1 MNSKHVSGTTQPA
14 HLRADLLARRAA
26 ALAQP
31 LAPSEPVPG
40 LLTLLTFRIAASTY
54 AVNLSEVGEVVPP
67 LIPSPVPGAPASVA
81 GLMQLHGE
89 LLPVYHLGALVGS
102 GSFADPEGPVVIL
115 RPDGRRQRFG
125 LLVSEVGEVLTA
137 APDEVRTMHGSA
149 REAGRLVGESTVVI
163 DVEQLARL
171 LRNGKE
177 EG

>member
-1 MNSKHVSGTTQPA
+1 MNPKHVSGTIQPDD
-14 HLRADLLARRAA
+14 LRADLLARRAA

-40 LLTLLTFRIAASTY
+40 LLTLLTFRIATNLY
-54 AVNLSEVGEVVPP
+54 AVSLSAVGEVVPP
-67 LIPSPVPGAPASVA
+67 LVPSPVPGAPAAVV

-89 LLPVYHLGALVGS
+89 LVPVYHLGGLVGS

-115 RPDGRRQRFG
+115 KSDGQRPRFG
-125 LLVSEVGEVLTA
+125 LLVSAVGEVDTA
-137 APDEVRTMHGSA
+137 APAEVRTLQGA
-149 REAGRLVGESTVVI
+149 APAVGRLVDESTVLI